1 MTPQTY
7 ELTTFSTCV
16 VFLVAGIFFWL
27 LVKLLLSLVGWLMRL
42 SNQEEVKQ
50 DRGVNTEEK
59 TDEASED
66 DEEELPDLETKKAS

>member
-42 SNQEEVKQ
+42 SNQDEIKQ
-50 DRGVNTEEK
+50 DRGVNTEEE
-59 TDEASED
+59 TDEASK
-66 DEEELPDLETKKAS
+66 EEELPDLETKKAS